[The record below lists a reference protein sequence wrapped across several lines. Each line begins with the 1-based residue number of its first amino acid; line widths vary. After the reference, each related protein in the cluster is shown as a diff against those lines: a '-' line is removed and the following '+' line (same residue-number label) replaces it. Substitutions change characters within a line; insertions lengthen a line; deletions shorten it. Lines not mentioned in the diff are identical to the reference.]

1 MIKAA
6 LIVGLGSFVGG
17 SLRYLSV
24 VWINRKVE
32 VDFPL
37 AILLVNTVGSFTIG
51 FITPGFER
59 FSWAGDATLPLLLS
73 AGMMG
78 GFTTFSAFS
87 LQTLKLMQMGSWG
100 LAAINA
106 IVSVL
111 CCIISVFIGFKL
123 GQTLFR

>member
-6 LIVGLGSFVGG
+6 LLVGLGSFVGG

-24 VWINRKVE
+24 VWVDRKLE

-37 AILLVNTVGSFTIG
+37 AILLVNVAGSFLIG
-51 FITPGFER
+51 FMTPGLER
-59 FSWAGDATLPLLLS
+59 YSWGGDAALPLFLS

-78 GFTTFSAFS
+78 GFTTFSTFS
-87 LQTLKLMQMGSWG
+87 LQTLKLMQTGSWG

-106 IVSVL
+106 VASVL
-111 CCIISVFIGFKL
+111 CCVLFVFVGLKL
-123 GQTLFR
+123 GQALFR